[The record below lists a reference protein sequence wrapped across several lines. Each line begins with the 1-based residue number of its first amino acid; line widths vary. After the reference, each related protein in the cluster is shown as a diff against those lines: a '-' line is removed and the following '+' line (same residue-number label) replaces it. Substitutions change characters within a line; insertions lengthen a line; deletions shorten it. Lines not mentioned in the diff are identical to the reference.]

1 MSSPTCSSRKRA
13 AIRLVDP
20 TVKRFAVILAGAA
33 GLAACGQS
41 SDNQAANEA
50 ANEAAAAKPKP
61 AYCFFKDS
69 ETKDWKATADRQGN
83 IVVSGKAYRADGRYQ
98 AILNPATISGT
109 TAEVSP
115 TITQNMTGFGA
126 PDDWWDVT
134 QTIPNSSG
142 VTTVN
147 VTCGAKTLASLMVP
161 RRK

>member
-1 MSSPTCSSRKRA
+1 MRNFIMLMA
-13 AIRLVDP
+13 
-20 TVKRFAVILAGAA
+20 AA
-33 GLAACGQS
+33 GLVACGQS
-41 SDNQAANEA
+41 VDNSAANEA

-61 AYCFFKDS
+61 LYCFFKDS
-69 ETKDWKATADRQGN
+69 ETKGWKARVDKSGN
-83 IVVSGKAYRADGRYQ
+83 VVVSGKAYREDARYQ
-98 AILNPATISGT
+98 ATLASATVSGT

-147 VTCGAKTLASLMVP
+147 VTCGAKRLASLTVP
-161 RRK
+161 RKK